1 MVLCGYTRA
10 LLAFK
15 NNAECLTGEVR
26 LCQGLAGPNQK
37 HAQRFLIFC
46 EMQKTMATL

>member
-15 NNAECLTGEVR
+15 NNAECPTGEVR
-26 LCQGLAGPNQK
+26 LCQGLAGPNQST
-37 HAQRFLIFC
+37 RNVS
-46 EMQKTMATL
+46 